1 MNLQTVEGFELLNM
15 DRPDPYNEIMQ
26 FKTLS
31 VAESAQRRYGGTIRQ
46 CRIHQEKESGNVQL

>member
-1 MNLQTVEGFELLNM
+1 MNLQTIKGFELFNM

-46 CRIHQEKESGNVQL
+46 CLIYKEKESSNVQL

>member
-1 MNLQTVEGFELLNM
+1 MNLQTVKGFELFNM
-15 DRPDPYNEIMQ
+15 DKPDPYNETMQ

-46 CRIHQEKESGNVQL
+46 CLIYKEKESGNV

>member
-1 MNLQTVEGFELLNM
+1 MNLETVKGFELFNM
-15 DRPDPYNEIMQ
+15 DKPDLYNEILQ

-46 CRIHQEKESGNVQL
+46 CLIHQEKESGNV

>member
-1 MNLQTVEGFELLNM
+1 MNLQTVEGFELFNM

-31 VAESAQRRYGGTIRQ
+31 VAESAQRHYGGTIRQ
-46 CRIHQEKESGNVQL
+46 CLVHQEKKG

>member
-1 MNLQTVEGFELLNM
+1 MNLQTVKGFELFNM

-31 VAESAQRRYGGTIRQ
+31 VAESAQRHYGGEIRQ
-46 CRIHQEKESGNVQL
+46 CLIHREKESGNVQL